1 MSYLVQ
7 TSSVARKPSISPSKI
22 TTYLACPV
30 KYRYTYVDDRARWLL
45 RAKSYYSFGTTL
57 HRVLQ
62 RFHDSGDAGVTTTA
76 QVLAAYEESWID
88 AGFSSAEEMAEA
100 FGEGKEI
107 LERHVAETL
116 SRPVE
121 AKTLFVE
128 RQLRYDLGEFVLI
141 GRLDRVDE
149 YDDGTL
155 EVVDYKSGRE
165 TVTEEDV
172 SSDIA
177 MNCYQLLLRN
187 KYPGR
192 PIRARILA
200 LRSSTSAAYAMS
212 DTEFEEFE
220 RDIST
225 LAKMILTE
233 DIYERK
239 AVRKPM
245 CEYCDFLPA
254 CKQDPDFA

>member
-1 MSYLVQ
+1 VP
-7 TSSVARKPSISPSKI
+7 RKPSISPSKI

-76 QVLAAYEESWID
+76 EVLAAYEESWID

-100 FGEGKEI
+100 YGEGKEI
-107 LERHVAETL
+107 LERHVTETL
-116 SRPVE
+116 SRPAE

-128 RQLRYDLGEFVLI
+128 RQLRYDLGDFVLI

-149 YDDGTL
+149 YEDGTL

-165 TVTEEDV
+165 SVSEDDV

-177 MNCYQLLLRN
+177 MCCYQLLLHK
-187 KYPGR
+187 KYPDK
-192 PIRARILA
+192 PIRARIVA

-212 DTEFEEFE
+212 ESEFEEFE
-220 RDIST
+220 RDIAV
-225 LAKMILTE
+225 LARMILSE
-233 DIYERK
+233 NFYERK
-239 AVRKPM
+239 PVRKPM

-254 CKQDPDFA
+254 CQQDPDFA